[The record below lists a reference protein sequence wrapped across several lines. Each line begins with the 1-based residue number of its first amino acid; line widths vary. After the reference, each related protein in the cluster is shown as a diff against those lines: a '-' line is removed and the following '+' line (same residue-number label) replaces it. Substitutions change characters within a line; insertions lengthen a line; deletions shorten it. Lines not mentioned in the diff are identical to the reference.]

1 MKKEILM
8 LAVLMMSAAC
18 TEISVPDKVNPEGY
32 RTLYFTSEKPVSG
45 DETKTYYNNG
55 DILWGP
61 GEEKIAV
68 VLSNSAVTVEDKIS
82 GTVPQRV
89 WEHAYLYS
97 EAATISEDK
106 KTATFALTENE
117 TCPFPTS
124 SGKYRFHAIYPTDA
138 LFTSENV
145 SIWEWGV
152 YVGTRGPKRPGQY
165 PSATS
170 YDPNMDV
177 MLGIS
182 QNEYSSFPATGD
194 ALMTQT
200 IPMIFDRLVT
210 HVKIHLTDISN
221 TMTNI
226 TKAIIT
232 GPKGCTMSGIY
243 YINVLKKDLGSS
255 PSTGETK
262 AGYNYVILNYGSS
275 DPKVPSGVE
284 ISGNTFDL
292 WFCTQPIEIAAGQPL
307 TISLY
312 NEKGCLSRQITAREG
327 GIKFEKNKLS
337 TLTVSMASGE
347 YSTYTYE
354 LLNSNKETVTQLEL
368 PRTSG
373 VTEFYVRTNAGNDI
387 YFKSSLSNIVSIY
400 PELETTYIDDKGWNV
415 IKCYAVHKE
424 NHSISNKIEGTI
436 TINIAKY
443 GSYEYIPYD
452 LKILQS
458 AGEGDVVKG
467 DWTGDYVEMA
477 GLLWYP
483 CNLGFDLDHPFGKY
497 YQWGRKDGQY
507 AYCDNTSTKFA
518 VAQFD
523 EESGKFSGTVDN
535 STIYQASG
543 NWFKNDKDVATFNWP
558 EDNQS
563 AAYDGMGN
571 PCPENWRLPTINEW
585 KALAELFSDDNYTYW
600 KQLSLKDNLHGIAS
614 FTGKTSGNKAAVWEL
629 WDDKTGVS
637 LEFCVSGYLP
647 IYDTVTEGLFQKYGE
662 EDLGRYKCNAF
673 GSYWASDIS
682 TDSDENKA
690 YFYMYFDSDK
700 LTQDG
705 TITKYLI
712 RPTLKSDSSGHACG
726 YSVRCVQD
734 IAAE

>member
-18 TEISVPDKVNPEGY
+18 TEISVPNKVDSGEY

-89 WEHAYLYS
+89 WGEAYLYS

-106 KTATFALTENE
+106 KTATFALTEDK
-117 TCPFPTS
+117 TCTFPTLY
-124 SGKYRFHAIYPTDA
+124 GKYRFHAIYPTDA
-138 LFTSENV
+138 LFTFENV

-152 YVGTRGPKRPGQY
+152 YVGTRGPQRPGQY

-210 HVKIHLTDISN
+210 HVKIHLTDISD
-221 TMTNI
+221 MTNI

-275 DPKVPSGVE
+275 DPQVPSGVE

-312 NEKGCLSRQITAREG
+312 NEEGCLSRQITAREG

-337 TLTVSMASGE
+337 TLTVSMATGE
-347 YSTYTYE
+347 YYPYTYE
-354 LLNSNKETVTQLEL
+354 LLNSNKKPVTQLEL

-387 YFKSSLSNIVSIY
+387 YFESSLSNIVSIY
-400 PELETTYIDDKGWNV
+400 PESETTYIDDKGWNV

-424 NHSISNKIEGTI
+424 NHSISSKIEGTI

-458 AGEGDVVKG
+458 AGKGDVVID

-483 CNLGFDLDHPFGKY
+483 CNLGFDLEHPFGKY
-497 YQWGRKDGQY
+497 YQWGRYAGQY
-507 AYCDNTSTKFA
+507 PFFEDETVQFAEPTFNEETGAITEANDNTFYA
-518 VAQFD
+518 HC
-523 EESGKFSGTVDN
+523 N
-535 STIYQASG
+535 SG
-543 NWFKNDKDVATFNWP
+543 NWFNNINSSEYTTAVEFSWPMTKN
-558 EDNQS
+558 EH
-563 AAYDGMGN
+563 YLGMGN
-571 PCPENWRLPTINEW
+571 PCPEGWRVPTRAEW
-585 KALAELFSDDNYTYW
+585 EKLAELFSSYSYRNSN
-600 KQLSLKDNLHGIAS
+600 QFKDKLHGISIESHTTNGTAYV
-614 FTGKTSGNKAAVWEL
+614 FEIWNPNTGAN
-629 WDDKTGVS
+629 
-637 LEFCVSGYLP
+637 LEFCLAGYINPRNQESANYLTKST
-647 IYDTVTEGLFQKYGE
+647 ITRDDNGNTVHGY
-662 EDLGRYKCNAF
+662 
-673 GSYWASDIS
+673 YWAADLNSNPEKAPYYLMTFFKADS
-682 TDSDENKA
+682 TVGKELSTTYDSYE
-690 YFYMYFDSDK
+690 
-700 LTQDG
+700 
-705 TITKYLI
+705 
-712 RPTLKSDSSGHACG
+712 G
-726 YSVRCVQD
+726 YSVRCVKS
-734 IAAE
+734 IAAK